1 MSLGRRIDF
10 DVVVAGGG
18 MVGLCVAALL
28 ARDERLA
35 GWRIAVVEPSAPQP
49 PAIDTVDLRVSALSR
64 ASQRILGAAGAW
76 DAIAPRACAYERM
89 VVWDAAS
96 THDARD
102 ALSFDAAETGEPD
115 LGHIAENLRVQWA
128 LAEAS
133 PLSGVTQLRA
143 GLEALEFDH
152 DSARVVLGDGRSVS
166 TALVIGADGGQSRT
180 RELCGIGRAGWAYGQ
195 TAVVAHLRTGH
206 PHAFTAWQ
214 RFLPDGPIAL
224 LPLRDGRVS
233 LVWTTTTEAAAALV
247 GAEPG
252 DFNRQ
257 VTAASGR
264 VLGDAALDSGRA
276 GFPLALWHAREYV
289 RPRLALVG
297 DAAHTI
303 HPLAGQGV
311 NLGFLDAASLVQVLG
326 DAVES
331 GDDPVGNRAL
341 RRYARWRRAE
351 NALLLG
357 TTDTLNR
364 LFCERSVGVAAARR
378 LGLALVSSQPVVRR
392 MLVLRALGLAGD
404 LPRIVSRAG
413 HLHQVNRN
421 E

>member
-1 MSLGRRIDF
+1 MTLGRRLDF
-10 DVVVAGGG
+10 DAVVVGGG

-35 GWRIAVVEPSAPQP
+35 GWRIALVEPTAPRP
-49 PAIDTVDLRVSALSR
+49 PADDSVDLRVSALSR

-76 DAIAPRACAYERM
+76 DAIAPHACPYERM

-102 ALSFDAAETGEPD
+102 ALRFDAAETGEPD
-115 LGHIAENLRVQWA
+115 LGHIAENLRVQWV
-128 LAEAS
+128 LAEAPS
-133 PLSGVTQLRA
+133 LRGVTQLRA
-143 GLEALEFDH
+143 GLEALTFEH

-166 TALVIGADGGQSRT
+166 AGLVIGADGGQSRT

-195 TAVVAHLRTGH
+195 TAVVAHLRTER
-206 PHAFTAWQ
+206 PHAHTAWQ
-214 RFLPDGPIAL
+214 RFLPDGPIAF

-233 LVWTTTTEAAAALV
+233 LVWTTTPATAASLV
-247 GAEPG
+247 EVAPA
-252 DFNRQ
+252 DFSRQ
-257 VTAASGR
+257 VTEASSR
-264 VLGDAALDSGRA
+264 VLGDAELDSGRA

-311 NLGFLDAASLVQVLG
+311 NLGFLDAASLVEVLG
-326 DAVES
+326 DAAES
-331 GDDPVGNRAL
+331 GGDPVGTRAL

-351 NALLLG
+351 NGLLLG

-364 LFCERSVGVAAARR
+364 LFGERSVGVAAARR
-378 LGLALVSSQPVVRR
+378 LGLALVSSQPAVRR
-392 MLVLRALGLAGD
+392 MLVQRALGLAGD
-404 LPRIVSRAG
+404 LPGIVSRPG
-413 HLHQVNRN
+413 HSQ
-421 E
+421 